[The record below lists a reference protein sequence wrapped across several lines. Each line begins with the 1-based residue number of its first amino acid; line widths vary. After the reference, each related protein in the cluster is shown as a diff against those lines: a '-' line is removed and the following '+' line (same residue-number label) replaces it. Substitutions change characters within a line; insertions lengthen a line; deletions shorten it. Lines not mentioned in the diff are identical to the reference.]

1 MSRDYYPEGDQWARI
16 EPADAGWDADGLK
29 AAMDYLKSASSSAFL
44 MLHRG
49 RILAEAEWD
58 PADAGEISPGYANLT
73 VGHTDDHRVIEDITS
88 IQKGVVS
95 VLTGIAIGKKLLKL
109 NAPVRNYLGKGWS
122 NATSRKEK
130 AITVHHLMSLT
141 SGLSHELRFE
151 APPGERWF
159 YNTPAYALMIE
170 ILAEVSGL
178 DRDTYT
184 REWLLDPLQMHET
197 RWVPRV
203 QTGDRPLVNKQ
214 GLATTARDLARFG
227 LMVQRGGQWNGQD
240 IIGNKG
246 WLADCLKSSSDANP
260 AYGLLWWLNGRPG
273 ISIGTG
279 SQAEIR
285 SSLIPNA
292 PDDLYAAL
300 GALHRMLHIVPSF
313 DLVLVRLGDFG
324 SPEIARGLWTRL
336 KQAAPDQALQNR

>member
-1 MSRDYYPEGDQWARI
+1 MSELYYPEGDRWERI
-16 EPADAGWDADGLK
+16 EPADAGWNADGLK

-49 RILAEAEWD
+49 RIMAEAEWD
-58 PADAGEISPGYANLT
+58 PAEVGELSPGYANLMI
-73 VGHTDDHRVIEDITS
+73 GHTDDDRVIEDVAS

-95 VLTGIAIGKKLLKL
+95 VLTGIAIRKKLLKL
-109 NAPVRNYLGKGWS
+109 KTPVWKYLGKGWS
-122 NATSRKEK
+122 DATASQERT
-130 AITVHHLMSLT
+130 ITVRHLMSLT
-141 SGLSHELRFE
+141 SGLNEALIFE
-151 APPGERWF
+151 SPAGESWF

-184 REWLLDPLQMHET
+184 REWLLDPLGMHET

-203 QTGDRPLVNKQ
+203 QVGDQPLVNRQ
-214 GLATTARDLARFG
+214 GLAATARDLARFG

-246 WLADCLKSSSDANP
+246 WLANCLQSSSSANP
-260 AYGLLWWLNGRPG
+260 AYGLLWWLNGHPG

-279 SQAEIR
+279 SQAEIK

-300 GALHRMLHIVPSF
+300 GALHRMLHIVPSL

-324 SPEIARGLWTRL
+324 SPEITRGLWARL
-336 KQAAPDQALQNR
+336 KEAAPL